1 MIKLLGLATGIAL
14 FALLYSSWQ
23 NPKQA
28 EAWVGHGSRVLKN
41 GVEQVASL
49 KRQVED
55 LPVYQ
60 QTKQKFE
67 QAKWPNID
75 ASSALADADTNDSAK
90 TEKPVPDE
98 TRLGGSEIEPA
109 QPLQQASIEP
119 AQPKDPPQ
127 QASNEPAPPIGNGS
141 SPSLQPPSHPTEVYQ
156 YAFWQPFS
164 NATSAEGFARYLR
177 DQTGLALSSRKSAS
191 GGFEVVLEYSDPE
204 QLQPALQKLRAFTGA
219 IAEVQH
225 ESP

>member
-1 MIKLLGLATGIAL
+1 MIKLLGLTTGIAL

-60 QTKQKFE
+60 QTKQKLE
-67 QAKWPNID
+67 QAKWPKID
-75 ASSALADADTNDSAK
+75 ASSASAAADANDSAK
-90 TEKPVPDE
+90 TEKPLPTE
-98 TRLGGSEIEPA
+98 TQLTGSEIEPV
-109 QPLQQASIEP
+109 QPLQQTSSSEP
-119 AQPKDPPQ
+119 AQSQDPPQ
-127 QASNEPAPPIGNGS
+127 QASNEPAPVVNAPPLS
-141 SPSLQPPSHPTEVYQ
+141 SESQPSVVYQ

-177 DQTGLALSSRKSAS
+177 DQTGLTLSSRENAS
-191 GGFEVVLEYSDPE
+191 GDFEVVLEYSDPE
-204 QLQPALQKLRAFTGA
+204 QLQPALQKLQAFTGT